1 MSHEPKNNKRIA
13 IVDYT
18 TNCDVLINLLYWY
31 IYCWWYLNIIE
42 RIDYNKLQNMYCHNY
57 DLSIYVWL
65 IVIFLQMQD
74 SSNMRKDIM
83 HYFYEK
89 TSNYGNR
96 KMLTNFLLC
105 SFQGN
110 MIFWTPG
117 IAWRNISRPYLY
129 LERYFEYVVLINF
142 YTCRK

>member
-1 MSHEPKNNKRIA
+1 MTVWMSHEPKNNKRIA

-18 TNCDVLINLLYWY
+18 TSCDVLINLLYWY
-31 IYCWWYLNIIE
+31 IYCWWYLDIIE

-89 TSNYGNR
+89 KTSNYGNR
-96 KMLTNFLLC
+96 KMLTNSYYVLFMVIWYFGHLV
-105 SFQGN
+105 SHDATFHDH
-110 MIFWTPG
+110 IF
-117 IAWRNISRPYLY
+117 I
-129 LERYFEYVVLINF
+129 
-142 YTCRK
+142 